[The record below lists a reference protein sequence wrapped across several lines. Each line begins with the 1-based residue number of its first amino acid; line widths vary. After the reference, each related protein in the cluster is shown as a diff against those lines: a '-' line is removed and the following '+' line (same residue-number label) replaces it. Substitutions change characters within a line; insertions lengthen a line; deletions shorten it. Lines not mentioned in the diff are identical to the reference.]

1 MALLEK
7 ISEGR
12 RGDMDSSISY
22 ARRGVQIRMY
32 VLCGGADEG
41 EESIYVLYT
50 ARVSVNGTLGLLI

>member
-1 MALLEK
+1 
-7 ISEGR
+7 
-12 RGDMDSSISY
+12 MDSSISY